1 MQKVLLEEMSWTEAR
16 DALAR
21 SDLVIVPV
29 GSLEEHGPHNP
40 LGTDFIIAREAARLV
55 GERVGAPVTPVLPLG
70 YCLGLTGFP
79 GTVSI
84 DPELFRRLVFS
95 LCEGLVRWGA
105 RRFLFVNGHG
115 GNTAI
120 LNVVAL
126 DLRKQYGAV
135 AASTQWWHVLAQMNP
150 EWPCNGHGDK
160 FETSMNLAVC
170 PQLVDLSKADNVPP
184 APIGGGIE
192 RVPAGIAFRGV
203 KFDMPIFADKLH
215 PLGNMGP
222 AHPREAT
229 AELGQAMLKAYVD
242 YCVGLAEALR
252 QIEL

>member
-170 PQLVDLSKADNVPP
+170 PQ
-184 APIGGGIE
+184 
-192 RVPAGIAFRGV
+192 
-203 KFDMPIFADKLH
+203 
-215 PLGNMGP
+215 
-222 AHPREAT
+222 
-229 AELGQAMLKAYVD
+229 
-242 YCVGLAEALR
+242 
-252 QIEL
+252 